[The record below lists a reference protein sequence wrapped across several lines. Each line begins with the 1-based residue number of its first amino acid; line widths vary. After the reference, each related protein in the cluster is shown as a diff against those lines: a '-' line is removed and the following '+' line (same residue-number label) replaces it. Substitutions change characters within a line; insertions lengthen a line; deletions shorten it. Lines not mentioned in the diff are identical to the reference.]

1 MGNFQPDL
9 EKKRLSRPNHLRG
22 PLMGGR
28 VEAIQVP
35 YLVKYLGIARE
46 AREQRAAQQH
56 PEELTDL
63 VQKSQPQG
71 QPGLVN
77 WAYNTVSRYF
87 SAVKYYLKDLF
98 E

>member
-1 MGNFQPDL
+1 MENFQPDL
-9 EKKRLSRPNHLRG
+9 EKKRLSRPNRLRG

-46 AREQRAAQQH
+46 QRAAQQH
-56 PEELTDL
+56 PEELTDLVDL

-87 SAVKYYLKDLF
+87 SAVKYYLKNLF